1 MLEEREVL
9 RAISVALQ
17 DPNFDLQSSTENNEN
32 WDSLG
37 ELTILATLAKLTSGK
52 SDEIPDLFNISSAI
66 ELIIKLRENGLVK

>member
-37 ELTILATLAKLTSGK
+37 ELTILTTLAKLTSGK